1 MLKTIYLFRHGQ
13 TDWNL
18 ARRMQGHTD
27 IPLNA
32 EGRRQAETL
41 QSFFKEHPVEL
52 MVSSDLARA
61 KQTAEIANAN
71 LQAQHIL
78 NADFREVFLGDI
90 EGLTHDEIIA
100 RHGEEGWLKWTSHES
115 KNFSFTYENGE
126 SALSAIERFQKGLI
140 ELCLTSQEDHIGV
153 CTHGLMMR
161 RFLHS
166 LRPDLKEPL
175 PIPNCVVYKIQWNP
189 NAGFTATELEGCN

>member
-1 MLKTIYLFRHGQ
+1 MSKTIYLFRHGQ

-27 IPLNA
+27 IPLNS
-32 EGRRQAETL
+32 EGRSQAETL
-41 QSFFKEHPVEL
+41 QDFFKENPVEL
-52 MVSSDLARA
+52 MVSSDLTRA
-61 KQTAEIANAN
+61 KQTAEIANKH
-71 LQAQHIL
+71 LQAQHML
-78 NADFREVFLGDI
+78 NPDFREVFLGDI
-90 EGLTHDEIIA
+90 EGLTQDEIIA
-100 RHGEEGWLKWTSHES
+100 RYGEDCWLKWTSHES
-115 KNFSFTYENGE
+115 KNFSFTYQNGE
-126 SALSAIERFQKGLI
+126 SALSAIERFQKGLTQ
-140 ELCLTSQEDHIGV
+140 LCLSSKEDHIGL

-189 NAGFTATELEGCN
+189 KLGFTAAELNACS

>member
-1 MLKTIYLFRHGQ
+1 MSKTIYLFRHGQ

-27 IPLNA
+27 VPLNA
-32 EGRRQAETL
+32 EGRKQAETL
-41 QSFFKEHPVEL
+41 QIFFKKNPVEL
-52 MVSSDLARA
+52 MVSSDLTRA
-61 KQTAEIANAN
+61 KQTAEIANSQ

-78 NADFREVFLGDI
+78 AADFREVFLGDI
-90 EGLTHDEIIA
+90 EGLTQDEIIA
-100 RHGEEGWLKWTSHES
+100 QHGEDSWLKWTSHER
-115 KNFSFTYENGE
+115 KNFSFTYKNGE
-126 SALSAIERFQKGLI
+126 SAESAIVRFEKALM
-140 ELCLTSQEDHIGV
+140 ELCLTKSESQIGI

-175 PIPNCVVYKIQWNP
+175 PIPNCVVYTVTWNQ
-189 NAGFTATELEGCN
+189 NSGFTVQGLDGAI